1 MQISSVRVSS
11 TPERRSRFLARSRS
25 SFALCA
31 ALLLVLGAG
40 GCQESV
46 PERPAEPPRS
56 AEEYEGLSREEIERR
71 ASSMT
76 PEEAERLGIVDTTI
90 RIEPPM
96 DPDSVLPSGFGVGV
110 GGASTEEL
118 SDEP

>member
-1 MQISSVRVSS
+1 MRLV
-11 TPERRSRFLARSRS
+11 ARSRS
-25 SFALCA
+25 PLGVWA
-31 ALLLVLGAG
+31 ALLLVLGVG
-40 GCQESV
+40 GCQDTV
-46 PERPAEPPRS
+46 PERSAEPTRS
-56 AEEYEGLSREEIERR
+56 SEEYEGLSREEIERR

-96 DPDSVLPSGFGVGV
+96 DPDSVLPSGFGVG
-110 GGASTEEL
+110 GASTKEL